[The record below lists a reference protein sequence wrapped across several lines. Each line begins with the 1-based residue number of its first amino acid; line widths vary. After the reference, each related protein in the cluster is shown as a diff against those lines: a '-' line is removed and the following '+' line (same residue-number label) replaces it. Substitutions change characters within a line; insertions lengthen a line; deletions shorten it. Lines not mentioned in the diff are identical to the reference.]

1 MEKQTKKKRADR
13 ELQSQQ
19 SLTCHT
25 SHRAAS
31 PLCTQQTTLQNLKT
45 SPFYPLGGEA
55 RVKILKKNEDESP
68 TGYQYSDWL
77 LMSLSQSY

>member
-1 MEKQTKKKRADR
+1 MEKLTKKKRADR

-31 PLCTQQTTLQNLKT
+31 PLCTQQTTLQNLKI

-55 RVKILKKNEDESP
+55 RVKI
-68 TGYQYSDWL
+68 
-77 LMSLSQSY
+77 